1 MSVKSI
7 AWLYFPLGVMSLVLA
22 VVTAR
27 AESPA
32 RSPESVRQRRVELFV
47 KAGQQ
52 PVKQMANDVFQ
63 FATDSERCRVSYGS
77 KACGL
82 PSDSLKGGDVEQV
95 FDYYVRQPT
104 DAVIDQERPSVQRQ
118 DWDWTANPGRS
129 SDRSRDKQ

>member
-1 MSVKSI
+1 MSVRSVG
-7 AWLYFPLGVMSLVLA
+7 LVPLMFTLASLA
-22 VVTAR
+22 VGVVSVR
-27 AESPA
+27 AESATP
-32 RSPESVRQRRVELFV
+32 SPDSLRQRRVELFV

-52 PVKQMANDVFQ
+52 PLKQMANDLFQ

-82 PSDSLKGGDVEQV
+82 PSDSLKGGGVDQV

-118 DWDWTANPGRS
+118 DWDWNPNARGS
-129 SDRSRDKQ
+129 GDKSRDKQ